1 MIHLLQRTS
10 RLAVSLGLILATTA
24 ALAQTVD
31 LPNKKEPLPGI
42 TSGGQPSAEQLAA
55 AAKAGVKVVID
66 LRTSKEDRGMDEKA
80 VVEKLGMTYINL
92 PVEGAAG
99 VTYENASALDKL
111 LGKTDQP
118 VLLHCASGNRVGAL
132 LALRAKLE
140 GSDNDA
146 ALALGVAGGVTGLK
160 HAVEEKLAQGHD

>member
-1 MIHLLQRTS
+1 MTHPLQRTS
-10 RLAVSLGLILATTA
+10 RFAVCLGLILAASAT
-24 ALAQTVD
+24 LGQTVD
-31 LPNKKEPLPGI
+31 LLNKKEPLPGI
-42 TSGGQPSAEQLAA
+42 TSGGQPTAEQLAA

-80 VVEKLGMTYINL
+80 VVEKL
-92 PVEGAAG
+92 
-99 VTYENASALDKL
+99 
-111 LGKTDQP
+111 LGKNDEP

-160 HAVEEKLAQGHD
+160 HTVEEKLAQGHD